1 MGKFVIVFKKKYPKF
16 KLGDHI
22 NLIFKQGVDGGDTI
36 RINGKNVPLLTKFR
50 NGSVLPV
57 DNDQF
62 TVGNKYV
69 GEWTSRGLE
78 IYAGEFV
85 KDEKVDPTKK
95 TLTIV
100 ERGTNNWYPC
110 LFTQFEI
117 RKQQRLTKN
126 AQADVLDNNTQY
138 TFRIAKID
146 IDRRT
151 LNVNTFAMVKYNG
164 RVIPLL
170 DTDKNYVT
178 VETLFAIVN
187 KNTTGTDVN
196 YATVSGTYKV
206 YFSRG
211 DKYLDGIEIA
221 VPSSTPTHARYRD
234 CPTFDNGLEDQ
245 YKYYVTKSIFVK
257 NRLYAIPAS
266 YINTADMHGNFS
278 LTDGKLKFIDKFGKN
293 WIDSKNTTYTKI
305 SKLLIFNDDNN
316 KLNVNKDFELCIP
329 NKPNDGLFRTVSGD
343 LTLTCLPSLYD
354 FTTSINMTGGIIDPL
369 KYINDTPYGV
379 IYRSHMDSIDLAYV
393 RKIKANN
400 SKVERY
406 TEWLLPHFMSIYKIM
421 DNNVNGAPYKFK
433 PVMTYNGKNVT
444 QQELD
449 YSSYKTINILARNKT
464 PEECATIVN
473 ELAANIKKYK
483 YKSIIRLINDNK
495 VPYETIKVS
504 LDDADEYV
512 IYNRESITKEEALL
526 IKYLPASIA
535 NESSLVLDRLRSNTS
550 DILFPNI
557 KNLSDF
563 ELVKDCL
570 DIRPNHYFLYDLP
583 ESKTIIDNDTLYTVR
598 FNGPKIEGVK
608 YYLAN
613 DIADNVQD
621 WTEITSSTKLNG
633 LVDKTVIAVF
643 NNSGN
648 NYTTFNATIKVND
661 STYTITKNNESITPD
676 GVIMYRIIP
685 QSGVVINTN
694 VNVATTGGGKDWKL
708 FVPGDTLK
716 KFSKPYLL
724 VTVAD
729 TFNTDPVKISITG
742 DSNITIPA
750 SSTVK
755 LMLEIGDCSVH
766 GNIVVGDNGE
776 TEVINTD
783 SGNITWESKEYSITK
798 PFESITLQSISFRYP
813 LKENEI
819 MVDKDTS
826 FSNEYNLFDAYNVI
840 GVGSNINEL
849 SEDTEY
855 KLYFADQILYS
866 KPDHGMSIV
875 AIKYKGRII
884 PVINSNREYLKTINV
899 KDYIASIGNDVS
911 KLPVTYRVYHSGPNI
926 TIDAFEVDTTISD
939 YSRTHIS
946 RDNVFLVGC
955 NRNEYRPRYRP
966 PLGNV
971 IIAGKQLPQANPTRD
986 NNDFFFKASPDNV
999 TIIDTNNKIVNVS
1012 PRYFSSF
1019 TTPLLDASHC
1029 EIIVGKTD
1037 HNRIALNLT
1046 QDSPVINCMVT
1057 ESSNNCNATPYDLY
1071 GIGQYNLFNAIN
1083 NTYGR
1088 VYMYRRQT
1096 LTDNMMWGY
1105 ILLIDDYVNA
1115 VKYTNLVD
1123 SHAGANTDGRV
1134 EVAKMVLAEGNTFS
1148 VKVKDVPYA
1157 IKLIN
1162 AYNTGYLNNNKGR
1175 QLSKPEVLSRIDS
1188 IKYTGSF
1195 ISYPTPQAGK
1205 ISEYLNSTTDVN
1217 YYDYGAIGYIS
1228 AGQLASTPTSVN
1240 SDVTIKLNAPAFK
1253 YIIRRAGIY
1262 GNKPYMLHFKE
1273 TIAKLRNINIG
1284 NRSMAVYIADSEYVR
1299 NVLNITPQ
1307 ELVNVTKSIWTNYMV
1322 TGSKDIGLF
1331 LLDDTDLDDNN
1342 IIMPY
1347 TSGQTKSAYDECMR
1361 IREEVNSGKYKPN
1374 VYFVEAP
1381 ASYGLEAWKNTPA
1394 NIINDLFKNEDNITF
1409 VCGDESTGMSGV
1421 ASADDIYDISDL
1433 QLKKIITDPITTDCI
1448 FKVTGDPVG
1457 FYRIPNTNGARP
1469 GGNYRYRICY
1479 IEYTDSNNEKFWIPL
1494 IDKNTHDYISG
1505 WLLSMMFQT
1514 LYIEIRKFI
1523 PDNPAIKHPIYGAL
1537 LLNTVTDIQRLMYN
1551 IRFSSDG
1558 SYTKGFIDPNTA
1570 ESTNYIIGSNTVPG
1584 TNNSITSNAV
1594 LPDILFKQSQSG
1606 DTDASYIA
1614 ESKNGPGKF
1623 MYHNGDYS
1631 YNANISNCLLA
1642 EESLALNS
1650 SSNCVLLGDNDS
1662 KYTRIRVARNYGV
1675 NQINTFEPVM
1685 DNLSMRY
1692 TDDKN
1697 YKNIQEIGV
1706 GTFLHTYF
1714 HYDNPLLFNGNGDDC
1729 MAGIGRNTYIAVPE
1743 MFKPNL
1749 DYTNEPG
1756 SDDWKSKF
1764 STKLY
1769 KNGVVYDF
1777 FMHSSDIMY
1786 ARFYRNGIRNGLT
1799 KFLNPND
1806 ATHSLREG
1814 QYTYP
1819 DCNQVSLVPHFNGI
1833 LHFYNQFLDD
1843 SVTVPTSISI
1853 GPSPMNLFVNRTSDN
1868 NHKQYVIYLD
1878 NIDDLNNNVN
1888 YITSFITRYYSK
1900 LAENESV
1907 AFIVNNY
1914 AEANNDSKVQYNRNG
1929 TNVSIKRASLRPVNT
1944 YLARIN
1950 KVLAQ
1955 ESQKKPGYN
1964 LKIAVYFTNSRYQVM
1979 GPWSNEY
1986 LLSSA
1991 NIIQAQNPTGLEV
2004 ERIAK
2009 IVKESTGNTRTRNI
2023 FKGFNIT
2030 LDFLRKAEFMQAK
2043 NPKAYVGFVDPVI
2056 FETV

>member
-36 RINGKNVPLLTKFR
+36 KINGNTVPLLTKFR

-57 DNDQF
+57 DYNQF

-69 GEWTSRGLE
+69 GEWTSKGLE

-85 KDEKVDPTKK
+85 KEEAVDVTKK

-117 RKQQRLTKN
+117 KKQQRLTKN
-126 AQADVLDNNTQY
+126 AQSDALANNTQY
-138 TFRIAKID
+138 TFRIAKTD
-146 IDRRT
+146 IDGRL
-151 LNVNTFAMVKYNG
+151 LNVNTFAMVKYND

-170 DTDKNYVT
+170 DTDKNYIT
-178 VETLFAIVN
+178 VETLFAITN

-196 YATVSGTYKV
+196 YATISGTYKV

-211 DKYLDGIEIA
+211 NKYLDGIEIS
-221 VPSSTPTHARYRD
+221 VPSGTASHARYRD
-234 CPTFDNGLEDQ
+234 YPTFDNGLEDQ
-245 YKYYVTKSIFVK
+245 YKYYVTKSVFVK

-266 YINTADMHGNFS
+266 YVNTPDMHGNFN
-278 LTDGKLKFIDKFGKN
+278 LANGKLKFVDKFGKN
-293 WIDSKNTTYTKI
+293 WTDSKNTTYSKI
-305 SKLLIFNDDNN
+305 SKLLVFNDDTN

-354 FTTSINMTGGIIDPL
+354 FTTSINVNSESIIDPL
-369 KYINDTPYGV
+369 KYINDIPYGV
-379 IYRSHMDSIDLAYV
+379 IYRSHMDDIDLAYV
-393 RKIKANN
+393 RKTKSNSSKAN
-400 SKVERY
+400 RY

-421 DNNVNGAPYKFK
+421 DNIVNGAPYKFK

-449 YSSYKTINILARNKT
+449 FSNYKTINVLARNKT

-473 ELAANIKKYK
+473 KLAANIKKYK
-483 YKSIIRLINDNK
+483 YRSIIRLINDNK
-495 VPYETIKVS
+495 VPYETIKTA

-512 IYNRESITKEEALL
+512 IYNRESITKEESLL

-535 NESSLVLDRLRSNTS
+535 NESSVVLDRLRSNTS

-557 KNLSDF
+557 KDLNDF
-563 ELVKDCL
+563 GLVQDCL

-583 ESKTIIDNDTLYTVR
+583 ESKIIDGDTLYTVR
-598 FNGPKIEGVK
+598 FNGPTIEGVK

-621 WTEITSSTKLNG
+621 WTEITGSTKLNG
-633 LVDKTVIAVF
+633 LVGKTVIAVF
-643 NNSGN
+643 NNSAN
-648 NYTTFNATIKVND
+648 NYTTFDATIRVKD
-661 STYTITKNNESITPD
+661 TTYTVTKNNETITPD

-694 VNVATTGGGKDWKL
+694 VNVASTGGTDWKI
-708 FVPGDTLK
+708 FVPGDELK

-724 VTVAD
+724 VRSESVSGTS
-729 TFNTDPVKISITG
+729 NEPVKISITG
-742 DSNITIPA
+742 DSNISVPA
-750 SSTVK
+750 LSTVK
-755 LMLEIGDCSVH
+755 LILEIGNYSVH
-766 GNIVVGDNGE
+766 GNIIVGDNGE
-776 TEVINTD
+776 TEAINTD
-783 SGNITWESKEYSITK
+783 SGNTTWESELYPMTK
-798 PFESITLQSISFRYP
+798 PFERITPQSIFYDYV
-813 LKENEI
+813 LKNDEMKVSLNTTFNNE
-819 MVDKDTS
+819 S
-826 FSNEYNLFDAYNVI
+826 NLFDMYDVTK
-840 GVGSNINEL
+840 VGGTIDEL
-849 SEDTEY
+849 KANSEY
-855 KLYFADQILYS
+855 KLYFTSQILS
-866 KPDHGMSIV
+866 NRPNFGMSIV

-884 PVINSNREYLKTINV
+884 PVVNSNREYLKTINV
-899 KDYIASIGNDVS
+899 KEFIANTGNTDG
-911 KLPVTYRVYHSGPNI
+911 KLPVTYKVYHSDPNI
-926 TIDAFEVDTTISD
+926 TIDAFEVDTTISE
-939 YSRTHIS
+939 YSRTRIS
-946 RDNVFLVGC
+946 TDNVFLAGC
-955 NRNEYRPRYRP
+955 NGNEYRPRYRY
-966 PLGNV
+966 LKGNV
-971 IIAGKQLPQANPTRD
+971 IIAGKRIPNANPTRD
-986 NNDFFFKASPDNV
+986 NNEFFYKANPINV
-999 TIIDTNNKIVNVS
+999 TDIDTTNKIVNLKS
-1012 PRYFSSF
+1012 RYFSDL

-1029 EIIVGKTD
+1029 EMVVGKTE
-1037 HNRIALNLT
+1037 HNRVALNLF
-1046 QDSPVINCMVT
+1046 QDSPVIKCTVT
-1057 ESSNNCNATPYDLY
+1057 ESPNNCNATPYDLY

-1088 VYMYRRQT
+1088 IYMYRRQT
-1096 LTDNMMWGY
+1096 LIDNMLWGY

-1115 VKYTNLVD
+1115 VKYANSVD
-1123 SHAGANTDGRV
+1123 PR
-1134 EVAKMVLAEGNTFS
+1134 
-1148 VKVKDVPYA
+1148 
-1157 IKLIN
+1157 
-1162 AYNTGYLNNNKGR
+1162 
-1175 QLSKPEVLSRIDS
+1175 
-1188 IKYTGSF
+1188 
-1195 ISYPTPQAGK
+1195 
-1205 ISEYLNSTTDVN
+1205 
-1217 YYDYGAIGYIS
+1217 
-1228 AGQLASTPTSVN
+1228 PTSIS
-1240 SDVTIKLNAPAFK
+1240 SDVSIRFNAPAFK
-1253 YIIRRAGIY
+1253 YILRRSDAPAG
-1262 GNKPYMLHFKE
+1262 KSYMEHFKD
-1273 TIAKLRNINIG
+1273 TIAKLRDINID
-1284 NRSMAVYIADSEYVR
+1284 NRSMAVYIVDSDYLR
-1299 NVLNITPQ
+1299 NVLNISPQ
-1307 ELVNVTKSIWTNYMV
+1307 ELVNITKSVWANYMA
-1322 TGSKDIGLF
+1322 TGSKDVGLF
-1331 LLDDTDLDDNN
+1331 LLDYTDLDD
-1342 IIMPY
+1342 
-1347 TSGQTKSAYDECMR
+1347 SGIATTNSHDTVESIYRECLR
-1361 IREEVNSGKYKPN
+1361 VRTGIDNGTYPQDI
-1374 VYFVEAP
+1374 YFTQVIGGLALWTTAP
-1381 ASYGLEAWKNTPA
+1381 AGTM
-1394 NIINDLFKNEDNITF
+1394 NDLFKNEDSITF
-1409 VCGDESTGMSGV
+1409 ICGRELNAAV
-1421 ASADDIYDISDL
+1421 AANIYNIPDSSIN
-1433 QLKKIITDPITTDCI
+1433 KTITDPITTDCI

-1457 FYRIPNTNGARP
+1457 FYKIPNTNNSRP
-1469 GGNYRYRICY
+1469 GSDYRYRICY
-1479 IEYTDSNNEKFWIPL
+1479 IEYTGANNEKFWIPL
-1494 IDKNTHDYISG
+1494 IDKATYDYISG
-1505 WLLSMMFQT
+1505 WLLSTMNNQT

-1523 PDNPAIKHPIYGAL
+1523 PDNPAIRYPIYGAL
-1537 LLNTVTDIQRLMYN
+1537 LINTITDIQRLNYN
-1551 IRFSSDG
+1551 VTFSSDG
-1558 SYTKGFIDPNTA
+1558 SYTKGFISPNN
-1570 ESTNYIIGSNTVPG
+1570 STSINYIIGSNTVPG
-1584 TNNSITSNAV
+1584 TNNNITSNAV
-1594 LPDILFKQSQSG
+1594 LPDILFKQSG

-1614 ESKNGPGKF
+1614 EPKNGTGKF
-1623 MYHNGDYS
+1623 MYHTGDYVF
-1631 YNANISNCLLA
+1631 NANISNCLLA

-1650 SSNCVLLGDNDS
+1650 SSNYVALGNNANE
-1662 KYTRIRVARNYGV
+1662 YNRIRVARNYGV
-1675 NQINTFEPVM
+1675 NQINAFEPAM

-1692 TDDKN
+1692 TDDKG

-1714 HYDNPLLFNGNGDDC
+1714 HYNNPLLFNGNGDEC
-1729 MAGIGRNTYIAVPE
+1729 MAGIGRNTYVAVPE

-1777 FMHSSDIMY
+1777 FTHSSDIMY
-1786 ARFYRNGIRNGLT
+1786 ARFYRDGIRNGLT

-1806 ATHSLREG
+1806 TAHSLREG

-1819 DCNQVSLVPHFNGI
+1819 DCNQVTLIPHFKGI

-1853 GPSPMNLFVNRTSDN
+1853 GQSPMNLFVNRKSDT

-1914 AEANNDSKVQYNRNG
+1914 AEANNDSRVQYNRNG
-1929 TNVSIKRASLRPVNT
+1929 TNVSIKRASLRPINT
-1944 YLARIN
+1944 YIARIN

-1955 ESQKKPGYN
+1955 EFQKNPGYN

-1986 LLSSA
+1986 LSSSA
-1991 NIIQAQNPTGLEV
+1991 NIIQASNPTGLEV

-2009 IVKESTGNTRTRNI
+2009 IVKDSTGNTGTRNI
-2023 FKGFNIT
+2023 FKGFNVT

>member
-36 RINGKNVPLLTKFR
+36 RINGKTVPLLTKFR

-57 DNDQF
+57 DYNQF

-69 GEWTSRGLE
+69 GEWTSKGLE

-85 KDEKVDPTKK
+85 KEEAVDVTKK

-117 RKQQRLTKN
+117 KKQQRLTKN
-126 AQADVLDNNTQY
+126 TQANTLTNNTQY
-138 TFRIAKID
+138 TFRIAKTD
-146 IDRRT
+146 IDGRL
-151 LNVNTFAMVKYNG
+151 LNVNTFAMVKYDG

-170 DTDKNYVT
+170 DTDKNYIT
-178 VETLFAIVN
+178 VETLFAISN
-187 KNTTGTDVN
+187 KNTTGNDVN
-196 YATVSGTYKV
+196 YATISGTYKI

-211 DKYLDGIEIA
+211 NKYLDGIEIS
-221 VPSSTPTHARYRD
+221 VPSGTTSHTRYRD
-234 CPTFDNGLEDQ
+234 YPTFDNGLEDQ
-245 YKYYVTKSIFVK
+245 YKYYVTKSVFVK

-266 YINTADMHGNFS
+266 YVNTPDMHGNFN
-278 LTDGKLKFIDKFGKN
+278 LANGKLKFIDKFGKN
-293 WIDSKNTTYTKI
+293 WTDSKNATYSKI
-305 SKLLIFNDDNN
+305 SKLLVFNDDTN

-354 FTTSINMTGGIIDPL
+354 FTTSINVNSESIIDPL
-369 KYINDTPYGV
+369 KYINDIPYGV
-379 IYRSHMDSIDLAYV
+379 IYRSHMDDIDLAYV
-393 RKIKANN
+393 RKTKSNISKAD
-400 SKVERY
+400 RY

-421 DNNVNGAPYKFK
+421 DNIVNGAPYKFK
-433 PVMTYNGKNVT
+433 PVMTYNGKNIT

-449 YSSYKTINILARNKT
+449 FSNYKTINVLARNKT
-464 PEECATIVN
+464 PEECVVIVN
-473 ELAANIKKYK
+473 KLATDIKKYK
-483 YKSIIRLINDNK
+483 YRSIIRLINDNK
-495 VPYETIKVS
+495 VPYETIKTA

-512 IYNRESITKEEALL
+512 IYNRESITKEESLL

-535 NESSLVLDRLRSNTS
+535 NESSVVLDRLRTNTS

-557 KNLSDF
+557 KNLNDF
-563 ELVKDCL
+563 GLVQDCL

-583 ESKTIIDNDTLYTVR
+583 ESKIIDGDTLYTVR
-598 FNGPKIEGVK
+598 FNGPTIEGVK

-633 LVDKTVIAVF
+633 LVGKTVIAVF

-648 NYTTFNATIKVND
+648 NYTTFDATIKVKD
-661 STYTITKNNESITPD
+661 TTYTVTKNNETVTPD

-694 VNVATTGGGKDWKL
+694 VNVASTGGTEWKI
-708 FVPGDTLK
+708 FVPGDELK

-724 VTVAD
+724 VRSESVVTGAS
-729 TFNTDPVKISITG
+729 NEPVKISITG
-742 DSNITIPA
+742 DGNISVPA
-750 SSTVK
+750 LSTVK
-755 LMLEIGDCSVH
+755 LILEIGNYSVH
-766 GNIVVGDNGE
+766 GNIIVGDNGE
-776 TEVINTD
+776 TEAINTD
-783 SGNITWESKEYSITK
+783 SGNTTWESELYPMTK
-798 PFESITLQSISFRYP
+798 PFERITPQSIFYDYV
-813 LKENEI
+813 LKNDEMKVSLNTTFNNE
-819 MVDKDTS
+819 S
-826 FSNEYNLFDAYNVI
+826 NLFDMYDVTK
-840 GVGSNINEL
+840 VGGTIDEL
-849 SEDTEY
+849 KANSEY
-855 KLYFADQILYS
+855 KLYFTSQILS
-866 KPDHGMSIV
+866 NRPNIGMSIV

-884 PVINSNREYLKTINV
+884 PVVNSNREYLKTSNV
-899 KDYIASIGNDVS
+899 KEFIANTGNTDG
-911 KLPVTYRVYHSGPNI
+911 KLPVTYKVYHSDPNI
-926 TIDAFEVDTTISD
+926 TIDAFEVDTTISE
-939 YSRTHIS
+939 YSRTRIS
-946 RDNVFLVGC
+946 TDNVFLAGC
-955 NRNEYRPRYRP
+955 NGNEYRPRYRY
-966 PLGNV
+966 LKGNV
-971 IIAGKQLPQANPTRD
+971 IIAGKRIPNANPTRD
-986 NNDFFFKASPDNV
+986 NNEFFYKANPINV
-999 TIIDTNNKIVNVS
+999 TDIDTTNKIVNLKS
-1012 PRYFSSF
+1012 RYFSDF

-1029 EIIVGKTD
+1029 EMVVGKTE
-1037 HNRIALNLT
+1037 HNRIALDLF
-1046 QDSPVINCMVT
+1046 QDSPVIKCVVT
-1057 ESSNNCNATPYDLY
+1057 ESASNCNAVPYDLY

-1088 VYMYRRQT
+1088 IYMYRRQT
-1096 LTDNMMWGY
+1096 LIDNMLWGY

-1115 VKYTNLVD
+1115 VKYTN
-1123 SHAGANTDGRV
+1123 SV
-1134 EVAKMVLAEGNTFS
+1134 EPRPTN
-1148 VKVKDVPYA
+1148 
-1157 IKLIN
+1157 
-1162 AYNTGYLNNNKGR
+1162 
-1175 QLSKPEVLSRIDS
+1175 
-1188 IKYTGSF
+1188 
-1195 ISYPTPQAGK
+1195 IS
-1205 ISEYLNSTTDVN
+1205 
-1217 YYDYGAIGYIS
+1217 
-1228 AGQLASTPTSVN
+1228 
-1240 SDVTIKLNAPAFK
+1240 SDVSIRFNAPAFK
-1253 YIIRRAGIY
+1253 YILRRSDAPAG
-1262 GNKPYMLHFKE
+1262 KSYMEHFKD
-1273 TIAKLRNINIG
+1273 TIAKLRDINID
-1284 NRSMAVYIADSEYVR
+1284 NRSMAVYIVDSDYLR
-1299 NVLNITPQ
+1299 NVLNISPQ
-1307 ELVNVTKSIWTNYMV
+1307 ELVNITKSVWTNYMA
-1322 TGSKDIGLF
+1322 TGSKDVGLF
-1331 LLDDTDLDDNN
+1331 LLDYTDLDDSGIAQTNSRDTVESMYRECLGVRTGINN
-1342 IIMPY
+1342 GTYPQDIY
-1347 TSGQTKSAYDECMR
+1347 FT
-1361 IREEVNSGKYKPN
+1361 EVAGGLALWTT
-1374 VYFVEAP
+1374 AP
-1381 ASYGLEAWKNTPA
+1381 AGTM
-1394 NIINDLFKNEDNITF
+1394 NDLFRNEDNITF
-1409 VCGDESTGMSGV
+1409 ICGRELNA
-1421 ASADDIYDISDL
+1421 ASAANIYNIPDSSIN
-1433 QLKKIITDPITTDCI
+1433 KTITDPITTDCI
-1448 FKVTGDPVG
+1448 FKVTGNPVG
-1457 FYRIPNTNGARP
+1457 FYKIPTTNNSRP
-1469 GGNYRYRICY
+1469 GSDYRYRICY
-1479 IEYTDSNNEKFWIPL
+1479 IEYTGANNEKFWIPL
-1494 IDKNTHDYISG
+1494 IDKTTYDYISG
-1505 WLLSMMFQT
+1505 WLLSTMNYQT

-1523 PDNPAIKHPIYGAL
+1523 PDDPAIRHPIYGAL
-1537 LLNTVTDIQRLMYN
+1537 LINTITDIQRLNYN
-1551 IRFSSDG
+1551 ITFSSDG
-1558 SYTKGFIDPNTA
+1558 SYTKGFISPNN
-1570 ESTNYIIGSNTVPG
+1570 STSINYIIGSNTVPG
-1584 TNNSITSNAV
+1584 TNNSITSNAI
-1594 LPDILFKQSQSG
+1594 LPDVLFRQSG
-1606 DTDASYIA
+1606 DTDASYVA
-1614 ESKNGPGKF
+1614 EPKNGPGKF
-1623 MYHNGDYS
+1623 MYHTGDYV

-1650 SSNCVLLGDNDS
+1650 SSNYVALGNNANE
-1662 KYTRIRVARNYGV
+1662 YNRIRIARNYGV

-1692 TDDKN
+1692 TDDKG

-1714 HYDNPLLFNGNGDDC
+1714 HYNNPLLFNGNGDEC
-1729 MAGIGRNTYIAVPE
+1729 MSGIGRNTYVAVPE

-1769 KNGVVYDF
+1769 KKGVVYDF

-1786 ARFYRNGIRNGLT
+1786 ARFYRDGIRNGLT

-1806 ATHSLREG
+1806 TAHSLREG

-1819 DCNQVSLVPHFNGI
+1819 DCNQVTLIPHFKGI

-1853 GPSPMNLFVNRTSDN
+1853 GPSPMNLFVNRKSDTS
-1868 NHKQYVIYLD
+1868 HKQYVIYLD

-1914 AEANNDSKVQYNRNG
+1914 AEANNDSRVQYNRNG

-1955 ESQKKPGYN
+1955 EFQKNPGYN

-1986 LLSSA
+1986 LSSSA
-1991 NIIQAQNPTGLEV
+1991 NIVQAQNPTGIEV
-2004 ERIAK
+2004 ERVAN
-2009 IVKESTGNTRTRNI
+2009 IVKTATGNTSMRNI
-2023 FKGFNIT
+2023 FKGFNVT